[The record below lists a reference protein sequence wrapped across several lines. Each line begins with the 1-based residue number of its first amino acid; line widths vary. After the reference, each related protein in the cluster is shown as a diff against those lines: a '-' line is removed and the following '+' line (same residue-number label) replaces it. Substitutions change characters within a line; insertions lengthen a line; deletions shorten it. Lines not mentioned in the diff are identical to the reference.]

1 MDFLRTGSLTVA
13 VSKEALDKL
22 ESRVLDAVQ
31 LLGSLQGENKTLKEE
46 IEQLKRSIEEIK
58 GENNYK
64 SKLIK
69 QFKSDRLKIQSRVDK
84 IMEKVIAL
92 GEPS

>member
-1 MDFLRTGSLTVA
+1 M
-13 VSKEALDKL
+13 E
-22 ESRVLDAVQ
+22 AVQ
-31 LLGSLQGENKTLKEE
+31 LLGSLQSENKTLKEE

>member
-1 MDFLRTGSLTVA
+1 MSI
-13 VSKEALDKL
+13 EALDNL
-22 ESRVLDAVQ
+22 ESRVMDAVQ

-64 SKLIK
+64 GKLIK
-69 QFKSDRLKIQSRVDK
+69 QFENDRLKIQSRVDK

>member
-1 MDFLRTGSLTVA
+1 M
-13 VSKEALDKL
+13 
-22 ESRVLDAVQ
+22 DAVQ
-31 LLGSLQGENKTLKEE
+31 LLGSLQSENKTLKEE

>member
-1 MDFLRTGSLTVA
+1 M
-13 VSKEALDKL
+13 E
-22 ESRVLDAVQ
+22 AVQ
-31 LLGSLQGENKTLKEE
+31 LLGSLQSENKTLKEK

>member
-1 MDFLRTGSLTVA
+1 M
-13 VSKEALDKL
+13 
-22 ESRVLDAVQ
+22 DAVQ

-84 IMEKVIAL
+84 VMEKVIAL

>member
-1 MDFLRTGSLTVA
+1 MSI
-13 VSKEALDKL
+13 EALDNL
-22 ESRVLDAVQ
+22 ESRVMDAVQ
-31 LLGSLQGENKTLKEE
+31 LLGSLQSENKTLKEE

>member
-1 MDFLRTGSLTVA
+1 M
-13 VSKEALDKL
+13 
-22 ESRVLDAVQ
+22 DAVQ
-31 LLGSLQGENKTLKEE
+31 LLGSFQGENKTLKEE

>member
-1 MDFLRTGSLTVA
+1 M
-13 VSKEALDKL
+13 
-22 ESRVLDAVQ
+22 LDAVQ

-46 IEQLKRSIEEIK
+46 IEQLTRSIEEIK

>member
-1 MDFLRTGSLTVA
+1 
-13 VSKEALDKL
+13 VSIEALDNL
-22 ESRVLDAVQ
+22 ESRVMEAVQ
-31 LLGSLQGENKTLKEE
+31 LLGSLQSENKTLKEE

>member
-1 MDFLRTGSLTVA
+1 M
-13 VSKEALDKL
+13 SKEALDKL

-46 IEQLKRSIEEIK
+46 IEQLTRSIEEIK

>member
-1 MDFLRTGSLTVA
+1 M
-13 VSKEALDKL
+13 SKEALDKL

>member
-1 MDFLRTGSLTVA
+1 M
-13 VSKEALDKL
+13 
-22 ESRVLDAVQ
+22 LDAVQ
-31 LLGSLQGENKTLKEE
+31 LLGSLQGENKILKEE
-46 IEQLKRSIEEIK
+46 IEQLTRSIEEIK

>member
-1 MDFLRTGSLTVA
+1 M
-13 VSKEALDKL
+13 
-22 ESRVLDAVQ
+22 DAVQ

>member
-1 MDFLRTGSLTVA
+1 M
-13 VSKEALDKL
+13 SKEALDKL
-22 ESRVLDAVQ
+22 ESRVMDAVQ

>member
-1 MDFLRTGSLTVA
+1 M
-13 VSKEALDKL
+13 
-22 ESRVLDAVQ
+22 DAVQ
-31 LLGSLQGENKTLKEE
+31 LLGSFQGENKTLKEE
-46 IEQLKRSIEEIK
+46 IDQLTRSIEKIK

>member
-1 MDFLRTGSLTVA
+1 M
-13 VSKEALDKL
+13 SKEALDKL

-31 LLGSLQGENKTLKEE
+31 LLGSLQGENKILKEE
-46 IEQLKRSIEEIK
+46 IEQLTRSIEEIK

>member
-1 MDFLRTGSLTVA
+1 M
-13 VSKEALDKL
+13 E
-22 ESRVLDAVQ
+22 AVQ
-31 LLGSLQGENKTLKEE
+31 LLGSLQSENKTLKEE

-69 QFKSDRLKIQSRVDK
+69 QFKSDRLKIQARVDK